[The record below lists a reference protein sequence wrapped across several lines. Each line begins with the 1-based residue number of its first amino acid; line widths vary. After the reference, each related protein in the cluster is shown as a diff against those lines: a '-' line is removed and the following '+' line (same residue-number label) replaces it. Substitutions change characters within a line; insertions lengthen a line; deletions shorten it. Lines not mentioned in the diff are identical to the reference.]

1 MANILYQVRP
11 KMMSDSL
18 YKVLM
23 FGDRDW
29 TNAAAIRRE
38 IQKLV
43 TRHGTQHLL
52 IIEGECP
59 YGGADLLARIEGER
73 ANVHVARVHAL
84 WETRY
89 RSAGP
94 QRNTIMRL
102 LEPDEGIG
110 FHPDIRKSRGTKNM
124 AKQLKDADIPYRIV
138 KR

>member
-1 MANILYQVRP
+1 
-11 KMMSDSL
+11 MMPETL

-38 IQKLV
+38 LRKLIAK
-43 TRHGTQHLL
+43 HGTQRLL

-59 YGGADLLARIEGER
+59 SGGADLLARIEAER

-84 WETRY
+84 WQTRY
-89 RSAGP
+89 KGAGP

-102 LEPDEGIG
+102 LGPDEGIG
-110 FHPDIRKSRGTKNM
+110 FHPDITKSKGTKNM
-124 AKQLKDADIPYRIV
+124 AKQLERAGIPYRIV
-138 KR
+138 TK

>member
-1 MANILYQVRP
+1 
-11 KMMSDSL
+11 MMPESL

-29 TNAAAIRRE
+29 SNVRAIQRE
-38 IQKLV
+38 LQKLIDK
-43 TRHGTQHLL
+43 HGTQRLL
-52 IIEGECP
+52 IIEGECTK
-59 YGGADLLARIEGER
+59 GGADVIARVEAER

-84 WETRY
+84 WSTRY
-89 RSAGP
+89 NGAGP

-110 FHPDIRKSRGTKNM
+110 FHPDITKSKGTKNM
-124 AKQLKDADIPYRIV
+124 AKQLEAAGIPYRIL

>member
-1 MANILYQVRP
+1 MTVT
-11 KMMSDSL
+11 L

-43 TRHGTQHLL
+43 LKHGTQHLL

-59 YGGADLLARIEGER
+59 YGGADLLARIEAER
-73 ANVHVARVHAL
+73 ANVHVARIHAL

-110 FHPDIRKSRGTKNM
+110 FHAHIEKSRGTKNM
-124 AKQLKDADIPYRIV
+124 ARQLERADIPYRIV
-138 KR
+138 KK

>member
-1 MANILYQVRP
+1 MTET
-11 KMMSDSL
+11 L

-38 IQKLV
+38 LRKLIAK
-43 TRHGTQHLL
+43 HGKQRLL

-59 YGGADLLARIEGER
+59 KGGADLIARIEAER
-73 ANVHVARVHAL
+73 ADVHVARIHAL

-89 RSAGP
+89 RGAGP

-102 LEPDEGIG
+102 LEPNEGIG
-110 FHPDIRKSRGTKNM
+110 FHANIANSRGTKNM
-124 AKQLKDADIPYRIV
+124 ANQLKRAGIPYRIV
-138 KR
+138 KK